1 MRTLPLC
8 LALASPLTL
17 NLLGDRGSHKADKV
31 KAIAE
36 MRAAQWVGEGQDRKW
51 VGDKSEGAFLE
62 PFTANGLTPVV
73 LNSRAGDLV
82 LFDTGM

>member
-1 MRTLPLC
+1 
-8 LALASPLTL
+8 
-17 NLLGDRGSHKADKV
+17 
-31 KAIAE
+31 

-51 VGDKSEGAFLE
+51 IADKSEGAFLE

>member
-1 MRTLPLC
+1 
-8 LALASPLTL
+8 
-17 NLLGDRGSHKADKV
+17 
-31 KAIAE
+31 

-51 VGDKSEGAFLE
+51 IGDKSEGAFLE